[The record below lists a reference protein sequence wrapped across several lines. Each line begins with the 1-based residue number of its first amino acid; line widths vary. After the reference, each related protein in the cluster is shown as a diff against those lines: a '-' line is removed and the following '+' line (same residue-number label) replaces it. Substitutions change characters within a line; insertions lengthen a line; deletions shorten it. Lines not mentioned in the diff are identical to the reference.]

1 MKLPKY
7 AWFILLT
14 CSYALLAYETQWN
27 VYVILLLL
35 AISLYIVEVVYE
47 QQYESKKSKENKELQ
62 EEIRSTAKDA
72 HLKNKQLLTIVSSIP
87 FPMLLIDQ
95 FGNIVMHNNI
105 AS

>member
-35 AISLYIVEVVYE
+35 AISLYTVSY
-47 QQYESKKSKENKELQ
+47 
-62 EEIRSTAKDA
+62 T
-72 HLKNKQLLTIVSSIP
+72 HLTLPTT
-87 FPMLLIDQ
+87 
-95 FGNIVMHNNI
+95 
-105 AS
+105 